1 MKSSKQR
8 TFFQLFYKMIF
19 HKESILFVTSNHQIT
34 NIVFPIFSTNFQQLK
49 KKANFSLVQNQEKPC
64 FGPIKGLFS
73 FSTAEAEKN
82 LWKKLG
88 KTNLVV

>member
-19 HKESILFVTSNHQIT
+19 HKKSILFVTSNHQT

-64 FGPIKGLFS
+64 FGPIKSLFS

-88 KTNLVV
+88 ETNLVV